1 MAPIQPGERA
11 PDFTLPDQTGQSV
24 TLSELLK
31 ESAVVLFFYPKDDTP
46 GCTKEACSFRDAF
59 EDFVDAGATVVG
71 ISGDSTASHRRF
83 ADKYNLPFT
92 LVSDTTN
99 SVRTA
104 YRVPKTLFVRPG
116 RTTFVIDRSGTV
128 RMSFTHARNA
138 LRHVREALAVVRRG
152 L

>member
-11 PDFTLPDQTGQSV
+11 PDFTLPDQTGESV

-31 ESAVVLFFYPKDDTP
+31 DSAVVLFFYPQDDTP
-46 GCTKEACSFRDAF
+46 GCTREACSFRDAF
-59 EDFVDAGATVVG
+59 EDFVEAGATVVG
-71 ISGDSTASHRRF
+71 ISSDSTGSHRRF

-92 LVSDTTN
+92 LVSDATG
-99 SVRTA
+99 SVRAA
-104 YRVPKTLFVRPG
+104 YRVPKNLFILPG
-116 RTTFVIDRSGTV
+116 RTTFVIDRTGTV

-138 LRHVREALAVVRRG
+138 RRHVREALTVVRRG